1 MTFLKCTAAA
11 LALCLSFAAC
21 NSDSSSSP
29 SSTSGTD
36 SSKNAMAS
44 DSSIKDT
51 TAKNASSTA
60 GAKKKKLKPSLG
72 EIASSTNKKYTKDK
86 SGVYDNAEVMPSFK
100 GGSSG
105 IGDYVTS
112 NLNVPQSAADDSKE
126 GTIKVMFIVDETG
139 KVVNAH
145 TMGTKLGDGLDEEVV
160 RVVSSMPK
168 WTPGTIHGK
177 PVKVSLEL
185 PIVFKAEE

>member
-11 LALCLSFAAC
+11 LALCFSFEAC

-29 SSTSGTD
+29 SSTAGD

-51 TAKNASSTA
+51 TAKNASSTVA
-60 GAKKKKLKPSLG
+60 TKKKKLKPSLG

-100 GGSSG
+100 GGSSA

-112 NLNVPQSAADDSKE
+112 NLNVPQNAADDSKV
-126 GTIKVMFIVDETG
+126 GTVKVMFTVDETG
-139 KVVNAH
+139 KVLNAH
-145 TMGTKLGDGLDEEVV
+145 SMGTKLGDGLDEEVV